1 MEQMVNPPMTET
13 KMVQPEEMVK
23 VRVLRAFERDGK
35 MWPETPAG
43 QFVEMPRTLARE
55 MHAMKFEAP
64 YQFTGEREAGEA
76 KKGEIRYVEKWVE
89 PTQKGDF

>member
-43 QFVEMPRTLARE
+43 QFVEMPRTLAR
-55 MHAMKFEAP
+55 
-64 YQFTGEREAGEA
+64 
-76 KKGEIRYVEKWVE
+76 
-89 PTQKGDF
+89 